1 MSKIN
6 KVLIDTAEDIDVVMP
21 MYKLLEY
28 SENYKFWVSLLN
40 TKAVLQEKHQ
50 MKIKKTVK
58 TPSKKIQRLN
68 KILTLLPH

>member
-28 SENYKFWVSLLN
+28 SENYKF
-40 TKAVLQEKHQ
+40 
-50 MKIKKTVK
+50 
-58 TPSKKIQRLN
+58 
-68 KILTLLPH
+68 